1 VSPQSGIPADC
12 DAYAIVP
19 SGQGCYD
26 FAAGNGIT
34 LASLCKFSSLGSRD
48 GMLIFW
54 DADLWNPVL
63 DNACDK

>member
-1 VSPQSGIPADC
+1 
-12 DAYAIVP
+12 VP

-26 FAAGNGIT
+26 FAAANGIS
-34 LASLCKFSSLGSRD
+34 LANLCKFSSLGARD

-54 DADLWNPVL
+54 DADLWDPVL